1 MSGASCD
8 GRHGAGAMHG
18 RRFGH
23 HRGGPRGTRLVIWA
37 LVVDST
43 APDTPDG
50 VLVARCLAG
59 DDAAWHALVARHARL
74 VEAVIRR
81 YHLPPDDQ
89 ADVFQDVWVALWRD
103 LAAVRSRD
111 RLGPWLVTAAGRMA
125 WDARK
130 RLERGGG
137 SGPLDLVLDTL
148 VDDDPDP
155 EEQIVQ
161 RETSERVRTALLQI
175 SPRSRRLLEALFF
188 GETVSYAAIAGELG
202 FSPNSIGPIR
212 ARCFKE
218 LRDALADR

>member
-1 MSGASCD
+1 M
-8 GRHGAGAMHG
+8 R
-18 RRFGH
+18 
-23 HRGGPRGTRLVIWA
+23 A
-37 LVVDST
+37 LVVDPI
-43 APDTPDG
+43 ALDTPDG
-50 VLVARCLAG
+50 VLAARCLSG
-59 DDAAWHALVARHARL
+59 DDVAWHVLIARYARL

-81 YHLPPDDQ
+81 YHLPAEEQ

-103 LAAVRSRD
+103 LAAVRSHD

-137 SGPLDLVLDTL
+137 SGPLDPLLDTL
-148 VDDDPDP
+148 VDHDANP
-155 EEQIVQ
+155 EQQLVR
-161 RETSERVRTALLQI
+161 RETSEGVRTALLRV

-188 GETVSYAAIAGELG
+188 RDTVSYAEIAEELG
-202 FSPNSIGPIR
+202 CSPNSIGPIR